1 MFGNHPLPNIV
12 PSLLVFSPPPT
23 QIPPLLPPLPLPL
36 ANARTGQATA
46 CSSLM
51 PTPAHCTASPAPTTI
66 HRHPPV
72 FAPPLIEGCGQTTC
86 HVTAPSSRRVA
97 RCQRRPP
104 TATSPLKQ
112 PAYATSQPPT
122 TPTRHLTI
130 QKQRVRHVTD
140 DDDWLKRREEQEKVE
155 EEWRGRMEWEGMN
168 EGERGGRGGEGEAMG
183 ARRRRATISEQ
194 RGGVNPTRHLVRARL
209 FPPTM
214 GGRLLS
220 RGLDNGAACFPHAAL
235 FSRLS
240 FPWCR
245 RGGVQPT
252 CRLVTALFPETK

>member
-23 QIPPLLPPLPLPL
+23 HIPPPPPPSPLPL

-46 CSSLM
+46 RSSLT

-66 HRHPPV
+66 HRHPPA
-72 FAPPLIEGCGQTTC
+72 FAPPLVEGCGQTTF

-130 QKQRVRHVTD
+130 QKQRVRHVMD
-140 DDDWLKRREEQEKVE
+140 DDDWLKRREEQEEVE

-168 EGERGGRGGEGEAMG
+168 EGERGGRGGEGEATATG
-183 ARRRRATISEQ
+183 RCATHTPPPFSFFSPPKSTKTTGRRDIHTPPPFFFFPPSGRQQKQ
-194 RGGVNPTRHLVRARL
+194 RGRRDIHTPPTFSF
-209 FPPTM
+209 FPPP
-214 GGRLLS
+214 GVDQ
-220 RGLDNGAACFPHAAL
+220 DNGA
-235 FSRLS
+235 
-240 FPWCR
+240 
-245 RGGVQPT
+245 V
-252 CRLVTALFPETK
+252 